1 MEAKAEIIGTIVMIG
16 ETVAV
21 GAKGFKKRPFV
32 VDTGGDW
39 NQELEIEM
47 INKGCEELNNFNEG
61 QQVKVLVNIKGRRW
75 EKDGNTKFFLS
86 LQGWKIEA
94 YNEDQSDR
102 ATDTGIDN
110 DELQF

>member
-1 MEAKAEIIGTIVMIG
+1 MEAKSEIIGTIVMIG

-32 VDTGGDW
+32 VDTGGDQ
-39 NQELEIEM
+39 NKELEIEM
-47 INKGCEELNNFNEG
+47 INKGCEELNNFVEG

-75 EKDGNTKFFLS
+75 EKEGQPVKFFLS

-94 YNEDQSDR
+94 YNEQQS
-102 ATDTGIDN
+102 G
-110 DELQF
+110 F